1 MKRGGRERSRR
12 RRGLRPAARVWVGI
26 VLLLP
31 LVLAPPAPL
40 TRAEDY
46 GPSAALSGIL
56 SATSAAHARNQI
68 VILTLPLPG
77 NESDAGEMAKFGL
90 LYGFSPR
97 TIFVYRDEPTT
108 FNFWNLQS
116 NEPHDVMITDRSGQ
130 VLLHQEL
137 PQLKKTQLTLTF
149 HQQGLF
155 TFYCTMHQPY
165 MSGQIVVLAPPGE
178 QPAAAPALHASH

>member
-1 MKRGGRERSRR
+1 MMRSYGERQRR
-12 RRGLRPAARVWVGI
+12 CASAARVPIVIALLLMALPAAR
-26 VLLLP
+26 
-31 LVLAPPAPL
+31 A
-40 TRAEDY
+40 RAEDY
-46 GPSAALSGIL
+46 MPGAALAGIL
-56 SATSAAHARNQI
+56 SATPAARARNQI

-77 NESDAGEMAKFGL
+77 NQSDAGEMAKFGL

-116 NEPHDVMITDRSGQ
+116 NEQHDVMITDGSGQ

-137 PQLKKTQLTLTF
+137 PQLKKTLLTLTF
-149 HQQGLF
+149 HKQGLF

-165 MSGQIVVLAPPGE
+165 MSGQIVVLAPPAE
-178 QPAAAPALHASH
+178 QPAATTAASAPR